1 MSGGLLQIVAYG
13 AQDVY
18 LTGSPTI
25 TFWKVMYRRYASFAM
40 ESIEQVFSGT
50 VSWNK
55 RVSTTISR
63 NGDLINGAFIEIQ
76 MMKGQGN
83 TYYPAEALLK
93 EVSCSIGGIT
103 MDKHYSTWYRMH
115 DSLFRTGDQKQSYM
129 GLTDFVDGEAPGTV
143 KRFYVPLIFWWNT
156 LAGLSLPLVALQYH
170 EVRVD
175 ITFADA
181 SDVIGVD
188 PTYIPQA
195 SLWVDYIFLDADE
208 RRRTAQTQSEYLI
221 TTLQFTGDETV
232 QVASGKQVQSNIRLN
247 YNHPS
252 KYLAWAICGPTHGQF
267 TGGPLGTTAEAYA
280 PLRHAKLQLNGHDR
294 AAGRHGSYFTS
305 VQSFQF
311 LGWKPMAGIYMYS
324 FSLRPSPYEHQPSG
338 SCNFSRIDNTSLS
351 LSFKAANPAATY
363 VTDVLDENTTVAN
376 STYLTNLRVFT
387 QSYNILKVMSGM
399 AGLAFS
405 S

>member
-1 MSGGLLQIVAYG
+1 MSGGLLQIVAFG

-18 LTGSPTI
+18 LTASPTI
-25 TFWKVMYRRYASFAM
+25 TFWKVMYRRYAAFAM

-63 NGDLINGAFIEIQ
+63 NGDLINGAFIEVQ
-76 MMKGQGN
+76 LMKGTGQ

-115 DSLFRTGDQKQSYM
+115 DSLFRTGDQKQAYA
-129 GLTDFVDGEAPGTV
+129 GLTDFVDGESAGTV
-143 KRFYVPLIFWWNT
+143 KRMYVPLIFWWNT
-156 LAGLSLPLVALQYH
+156 LPGLALPLVALQYH

-175 ITFADA
+175 ILFADA
-181 SDVIGVD
+181 SDVVGVD
-188 PTYIPQA
+188 PTYVPQA
-195 SLWVDYIFLDADE
+195 SLWVDYIFLDAEE

-232 QVASGKQVQSNIRLN
+232 QVATGKSVQSNIRLN

-252 KYLAWAICGPTHGQF
+252 KYLAWVVCGPVHGQF
-267 TGGPLGTTAEAYA
+267 TGGPLGTTAESYA
-280 PLRHAKLQLNGHDR
+280 PLKHAKLQLNGHDR
-294 AAGRHGSYFTS
+294 ATGRHGSYFTN
-305 VQSFQF
+305 VQAFQF
-311 LGWKPMAGIYMYS
+311 LAIKPMAGIYMYS
-324 FSLRPSPYEHQPSG
+324 FCLRPSPYEHQPSG

-351 LSFKAANPAATY
+351 LSFKAANATATA
-363 VTDVLDENTTVAN
+363 VSDVLDENTTVAN
-376 STYLTNLRVFT
+376 ATSLTNLRVYT
-387 QSYNILKVMSGM
+387 QSFNILKVMSGM

>member
-1 MSGGLLQIVAYG
+1 MSGGLLQIIAFG

-18 LTGSPTI
+18 LTASPTI
-25 TFWKVMYRRYASFAM
+25 TFWKVMYRRYAAFAL

-55 RVSTTISR
+55 RVSATISR
-63 NGDLINGAFIEIQ
+63 NGDLINGAYIEIQ
-76 MMKGQGN
+76 LMKGQGA

-93 EVSCSIGGIT
+93 EVSCSIGGIV
-103 MDKHYSTWYRMH
+103 MDKHYNTWFRMH
-115 DSLFRTGDQKQSYM
+115 DAMFRKGDEKQAYAT
-129 GLTDFVDGEAPGTV
+129 LTDFVDGEAPGTI

-156 LAGLSLPLVALQYH
+156 MPGLALPLVALQYH

-175 ITFADA
+175 MVFADA

-188 PTYIPQA
+188 PTYVPQA
-195 SLWVDYIFLDADE
+195 TLWVDYIFLDAEE

-221 TTLQFTGDETV
+221 TTLQYTGDETV
-232 QVASGKQVQSNIRLN
+232 QVATGKTVQSNIRLN

-252 KYLAWAICGPTHGQF
+252 KYLIWAVCGPTHGQF
-267 TGGPLGTTAEAYA
+267 TGGPLGTTADAYA
-280 PLRHAKLQLNGHDR
+280 PLRTAKLQLNGHDR
-294 AAGRHGSYFTS
+294 ASGRRGSYFNN
-305 VQSFQF
+305 VQAFQH
-311 LGWKPMAGIYMYS
+311 LGIKPMAGIYMYS
-324 FSLRPSPYEHQPSG
+324 FCLRPSPYEHQPSG

-351 LSFKAANPAATY
+351 LSFKSAIATATA
-363 VTDVLDENTTVAN
+363 VTDVLSEENTVAN
-376 STYLTNLRVFT
+376 ATALTNLRVYT

>member
-1 MSGGLLQIVAYG
+1 MAYG

-18 LTGSPTI
+18 LTASPTI
-25 TFWKVMYRRYASFAM
+25 TFWKVMYRRYAAFAL

-63 NGDLINGAFIEIQ
+63 NGDLINGAFIEVQ
-76 MMKGQGN
+76 MMKGSGG

-103 MDKHYSTWYRMH
+103 IDKHYSTWFRFH
-115 DSLFRTGDQKQSYM
+115 DSLFRTGDQKLAYAN
-129 GLTDFVDGEAPGTV
+129 LTDFVDGEAPGTV

-156 LAGLSLPLVALQYH
+156 LPGLALPLVALQYH

-175 ITFADA
+175 ILFADA
-181 SDVIGVD
+181 SEVLGVD
-188 PTYIPQA
+188 PTYVPQA
-195 SLWVDYIFLDADE
+195 TLWVDYIFLDAEE

-221 TTLQFTGDETV
+221 TTLQYTGDETV
-232 QVASGKQVQSNIRLN
+232 QVASNKQVQSNIRLN

-252 KYLAWAICGPTHGQF
+252 KYLAWAVCGATHGQF
-267 TGGPLGTTAEAYA
+267 TGGPLGTTAETYA
-280 PLRHAKLQLNGHDR
+280 PLRTAKLQLNGHDR
-294 AAGRHGSYFTS
+294 AAGRRGSYFTN
-305 VQSFQF
+305 VQAFQF
-311 LGWKPMAGIYMYS
+311 LSIKPLAGIYMYS
-324 FSLRPSPYEHQPSG
+324 FCLRPSPYEHQPSG
-338 SCNFSRIDNTSLS
+338 ACNFSRIDNTSLN
-351 LSFKAANPAATY
+351 LTFKSANPTATA
-363 VTDVLDENTTVAN
+363 VTDIFDENTTVGNAT
-376 STYLTNLRVFT
+376 SLTNLRVFT